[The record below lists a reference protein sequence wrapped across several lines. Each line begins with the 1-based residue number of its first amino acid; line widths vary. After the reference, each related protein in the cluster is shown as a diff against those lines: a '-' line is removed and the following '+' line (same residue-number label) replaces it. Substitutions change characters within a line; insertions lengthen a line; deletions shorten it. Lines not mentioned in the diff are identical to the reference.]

1 MYSYHIHSTFCHG
14 ENTPEEIVFAAIEQ
28 GMVSIGLSSHGYT
41 RFDLRYCMQDAEG
54 YIAEIRRLKEK
65 YQDKIQIYLGVE
77 EDISAPVDRSQFDY
91 VIGSA
96 HWVGNADPYFEE
108 FWDCDDPFLKY
119 LLGVREYVLLH
130 DDFEGCHF

>member
-41 RFDLRYCMQDAEG
+41 GFDLRYCMQDAEG

-91 VIGSA
+91 VIGSS
-96 HWVGNADPYFEE
+96 HYLTLEGQYYPFDSNY
-108 FWDCDDPFLKY
+108 DCFKQF
-119 LLGVREYVLLH
+119 G
-130 DDFEGCHF
+130 FKKTIK